1 VTFVVFKKYE
11 IVYRLCLTLMPI
23 SLTKWIWI
31 CFMRVL
37 ADIIS
42 VNYVGLRHYSTGFA
56 VSDLLPAL
64 RVGVPQV

>member
-1 VTFVVFKKYE
+1 
-11 IVYRLCLTLMPI
+11 MPI
-23 SLTKWIWI
+23 SLTERIWI

-42 VNYVGLRHYSTGFA
+42 VDYVGLRHYSTGFA

-64 RVGVPQV
+64 RVRVPRSGEQTISPDWENPI

>member
-1 VTFVVFKKYE
+1 
-11 IVYRLCLTLMPI
+11 
-23 SLTKWIWI
+23 
-31 CFMRVL
+31 MRVL

-64 RVGVPQV
+64 RVRVPQVWRVNHLPRLGKSHLVV